1 VAFLLLILTT
11 TENQQASSI
20 FEGETDMVDRTHSG
34 KRCRTLQHLTTRD
47 GILRRDTCGTIRY
60 EMDNLDRRLVFVE
73 WENGMSTPVFA
84 HEIELCEVRLA
95 A

>member
-1 VAFLLLILTT
+1 MI
-11 TENQQASSI
+11 
-20 FEGETDMVDRTHSG
+20 DRTHTG

-47 GILRRDTCGTIRY
+47 GTLRRDTYGTIRY
-60 EMDNLDRRLVFVE
+60 EIENLDRRLVFVE

-84 HEIELCEVRLA
+84 HEITLCMEENRLA

>member
-1 VAFLLLILTT
+1 
-11 TENQQASSI
+11 
-20 FEGETDMVDRTHSG
+20 MVDRTHTG
-34 KRCRTLQHLTTRD
+34 KRCRTLQNLTTRD

-84 HEIELCEVRLA
+84 HEIELCAEEQRLA